1 MEPISMSTERLRHLL
16 REISERELDYRICT
30 AEDVCRRALATDPA
44 DARAP
49 DNLDRALVALGV
61 AAKP

>member
-30 AEDVCRRALATDPA
+30 AEDVIGPGGGIYITAQSALEE
-44 DARAP
+44 RH
-49 DNLDRALVALGV
+49 LD
-61 AAKP
+61 